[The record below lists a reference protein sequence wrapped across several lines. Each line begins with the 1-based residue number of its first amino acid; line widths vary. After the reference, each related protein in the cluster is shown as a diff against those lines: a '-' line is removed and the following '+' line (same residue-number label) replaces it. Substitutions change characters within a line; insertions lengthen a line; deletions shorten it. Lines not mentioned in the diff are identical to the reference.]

1 MLVFPPAVEQLRTGC
16 GSAPAGGD
24 IRFIFQNKINRVH
37 KVIYDPSNLFY
48 KDNHKKD
55 EACKKIAEVVGVD
68 GK

>member
-1 MLVFPPAVEQLRTGC
+1 M
-16 GSAPAGGD
+16 GGARPEVKVSVSPHFTMD
-24 IRFIFQNKINRVH
+24 EELLILEVQNH
-37 KVIYDPSNLFY
+37 KVIYDPSNPFY